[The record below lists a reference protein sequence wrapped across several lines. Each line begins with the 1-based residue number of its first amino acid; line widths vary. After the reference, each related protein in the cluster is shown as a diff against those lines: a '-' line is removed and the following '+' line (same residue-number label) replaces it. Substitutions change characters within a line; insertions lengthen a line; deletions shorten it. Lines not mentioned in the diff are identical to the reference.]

1 MDKEWKKLE
10 TIPAWELEKVKSKK
24 EVILEA
30 RRDKNKVHFATLM
43 DICHFVSRRKVR
55 QKIKSVMV
63 SPGPVPDQCI
73 VLPSLPFTPK
83 EQPVCQ
89 S

>member
-1 MDKEWKKLE
+1 MPHALQ
-10 TIPAWELEKVKSKK
+10 LEKVKSKK

-30 RRDKNKVHFATLM
+30 HRDKNKVHFATMM
-43 DICHFVSRRKVR
+43 DICHLVSRRKVR
-55 QKIKSVMV
+55 QKIKSAMV
-63 SPGPVPDQCI
+63 TPGLVPEKSI